1 MIARSKIS
9 IGARIIENDPENP
22 SEHPYK
28 GTVIDITEHGKGS
41 YDYFAT
47 IELDKESMSQQRIAM
62 ICPDGKMN
70 CFSFAI
76 DLLKE

>member
-1 MIARSKIS
+1 MIARNEIS

-28 GTVIDITEHGKGS
+28 GTVIDIAEHGKGA
-41 YDYFAT
+41 YDYYAT
-47 IELDKESMSQQRIAM
+47 IELDKESMEQPYIAM
-62 ICPDGKMN
+62 ICPEGVMN

-76 DLLKE
+76 DLLKD